1 MQQKDITNKKKFD
14 IDSVRKD
21 FPILNQ
27 TINSKPLVYF
37 DNAASTQK
45 PNQMIDQLCNFLK
58 HDYANVHRGIHT
70 LSQRST
76 LLLEDTRKKIQ
87 TLLGAQSENEI
98 IFLRGVT
105 EASNLLAHVLQ
116 STINPNDEII
126 ITEMEHHSNIV
137 PWQMLAQSTGAQI
150 KVIPIND
157 MGELNLESY
166 KSLLNSKTKLVAFS
180 HISNALGTIN
190 PIKNIIDLAHEHN
203 ALTILDAAQS
213 VAHKKID
220 VQDINCDFL
229 MFSAHKLYG
238 PTGFGA
244 LYGKENLLN
253 SLPPFHGGGEMID
266 QVTTLKSTYKLAP
279 ARFEAG
285 TPNIMG
291 AVAFGASLDYF
302 NQFNIDE
309 LELHEHRLLESAQEL
324 IKTIPGIKILGHTQ
338 NKSAILSFY
347 HENIHSNDIAMI
359 LDQMGIAVRSGH
371 HCAQPIMDHF
381 KINSSCRAS
390 FAMYNT
396 LNEVDY
402 FITALRKAIK
412 MLGK

>member
-1 MQQKDITNKKKFD
+1 MHKSNMTDKKKFD
-14 IDSVRKD
+14 IDTVRKD

-27 TINSKPLVYF
+27 TINTKPLVYF

-45 PNQMIDQLCNFLK
+45 PNQMIDHLCNFLK

-76 LLLEDTRKKIQ
+76 LLLENTRKKIQ
-87 TLLGAQSENEI
+87 TLLGAKSENEI

-116 STINPNDEII
+116 STLNSNDEII

-150 KVIPIND
+150 KVIPINNI
-157 MGELNLESY
+157 GELNLEVY
-166 KSLLNSKTKLVAFS
+166 KSLLNSKTKLVVFS

-190 PIKNIIDLAHEHN
+190 PIKNIIDLAHEFN
-203 ALTILDAAQS
+203 ALTVLDAAQS
-213 VAHKKID
+213 VAHKKIN

-244 LYGKENLLN
+244 LYGKEKLLN

-266 QVTTLKSTYKLAP
+266 QVTPLESTYKLAP

-302 NQFNIDE
+302 HQFNIDE
-309 LELHEHRLLESAQEL
+309 IELHEHQLLETAQEL
-324 IKTIPGIKILGHTQ
+324 IKTVPGIKILGPTQ

-347 HENIHSNDIAMI
+347 HESIHANDIAMI

-396 LNEVDY
+396 HNEIDY
-402 FITALRKAIK
+402 FITSLKKAIK
-412 MLGK
+412 MLG